1 MDSVDAARKQVTK
14 YRGRYA
20 EIAEAVGVSVKW
32 VNKFAQGKLEE
43 PGARKFERL
52 QEWLEQQ

>member
-1 MDSVDAARKQVTK
+1 MDRIETARRQVTK

-43 PGARKFERL
+43 PGARKFEKLEDWL
-52 QEWLEQQ
+52 QQQ